1 MNKQQQ
7 QTSTSL
13 FSFLQGH
20 IMTQE
25 VAMVFIE
32 TLDDDE
38 TVKNKSVADDDDD
51 EKYDQL
57 SQPDTSWKVNVG
69 ETIICIKRPLNS
81 LKGM

>member
-1 MNKQQQ
+1 
-7 QTSTSL
+7 
-13 FSFLQGH
+13 
-20 IMTQE
+20 MTQE

-32 TLDDDE
+32 TLDDDDE

-69 ETIICIKRPLNS
+69 ETIILH
-81 LKGM
+81 

>member
-1 MNKQQQ
+1 
-7 QTSTSL
+7 
-13 FSFLQGH
+13 
-20 IMTQE
+20 MTQE

>member
-1 MNKQQQ
+1 
-7 QTSTSL
+7 
-13 FSFLQGH
+13 
-20 IMTQE
+20 MTQE

-38 TVKNKSVADDDDD
+38 TVKNKSVADDDDDDD

>member
-1 MNKQQQ
+1 
-7 QTSTSL
+7 
-13 FSFLQGH
+13 
-20 IMTQE
+20 MTQE

-69 ETIICIKRPLNS
+69 EAIICIKRPLNS

>member
-1 MNKQQQ
+1 
-7 QTSTSL
+7 
-13 FSFLQGH
+13 
-20 IMTQE
+20 MTQE

-32 TLDDDE
+32 TLDDDDE
-38 TVKNKSVADDDDD
+38 TVKNKSVADDDDDD